1 MVEIIVPMFLQKK
14 RNKNDIKIVI
24 MTIMFYISFRLYDII

>member
-1 MVEIIVPMFLQKK
+1 MVEIRVPMFLQKK